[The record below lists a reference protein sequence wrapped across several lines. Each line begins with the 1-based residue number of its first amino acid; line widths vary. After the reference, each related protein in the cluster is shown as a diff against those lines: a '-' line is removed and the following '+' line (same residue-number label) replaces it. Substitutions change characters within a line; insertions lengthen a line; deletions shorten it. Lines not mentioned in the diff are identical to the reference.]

1 MTMLSINTNV
11 GALFA
16 AHSSYKVN
24 KSMETSM
31 ARLSSGKRINS
42 ASDDAAGIQIANR
55 MDGEIR
61 GLNQA
66 VRNAADA
73 QALLMTAEGALDEV
87 HTILLR
93 IRELS
98 VQASNGTYTA
108 QDRVA
113 LQAEVT
119 DLQSEITRI
128 SRDTT
133 WNGKTL
139 LDSTLTNGISFQ
151 IGADTGQDVTVAI
164 AGVAPAN
171 LSLGGAQL
179 TTAAGAK
186 SYITKIDAAISIIST
201 NRGTYA
207 AAINRL
213 DHAIANMQ
221 NISTNLSMSKG
232 RIEDADFAAAPR
244 LYGHITGP
252 KLSSGRQSSGREYG
266 TSLVMSADGQ
276 RIATAGTMDAVVY
289 EWSSNTNRWVQMGST
304 LEGGA
309 YSITMDASGYTVA
322 LGDYSHACAD
332 GNNCG
337 KVTFYKWDAG
347 ASDWTIEKI
356 YYRGRGKQAAWK
368 AINLHSA

>member
-1 MTMLSINTNV
+1 MTILSINTNA

-55 MDGEIR
+55 MNAEIR

-73 QALLMTAEGALDEV
+73 QALLMTTEGALDEV

-93 IRELS
+93 MRELA

-108 QDRVA
+108 QDRAA

-119 DLQSEITRI
+119 ELQSEITRI

-133 WNGKTL
+133 WNGKNLIDGTL
-139 LDSTLTNGISFQ
+139 SDGISFQ
-151 IGADTGQDVTVAI
+151 IGADNGQSVTVAI
-164 AGVAPAN
+164 AAVRPAD
-171 LSLGGAQL
+171 LSLGGTAQL
-179 TTAAGAK
+179 TTANNAMA
-186 SYITKIDAAISIIST
+186 YISTIDAAISIIST

-213 DHAIANMQ
+213 DHSMANLQ

-232 RIEDADFAAAPR
+232 RIEDADFATETANLARVQVLQQASMAMLAQANAAKQNI
-244 LYGHITGP
+244 L
-252 KLSSGRQSSGREYG
+252 
-266 TSLVMSADGQ
+266 
-276 RIATAGTMDAVVY
+276 
-289 EWSSNTNRWVQMGST
+289 T
-304 LEGGA
+304 L
-309 YSITMDASGYTVA
+309 
-322 LGDYSHACAD
+322 LQ
-332 GNNCG
+332 N
-337 KVTFYKWDAG
+337 
-347 ASDWTIEKI
+347 
-356 YYRGRGKQAAWK
+356 
-368 AINLHSA
+368 